1 MDKRERDAREHCA
14 RLRAAGY
21 EAYLAGGCVR
31 DRLLGT
37 LPKDYDIATSA
48 TPDQI
53 TALFRRT
60 VPVGAAFGV
69 IMVLAPSGPIE
80 VATFRTDGPYRDGR
94 RPESVT
100 FTDARADARRRDFT
114 INAMFLDPDTN
125 EVIDYEGGRED
136 LARGIIRTVGDPAQ
150 RFAEDRLR
158 MLRAIRFA
166 ARLGYAVEPETGACI
181 RALAPT
187 VLSTSAERIRDELA
201 AMFTGPAPGRALRLL
216 DEYGLLEHVLPEV
229 AAMKGVEQPPEFHP
243 EGDVFIHTGL
253 VLDALYAPTV
263 SLALGA
269 LLHDV
274 GKPRTITYED
284 RIRFNGHDEVGAKM
298 ADEICAR
305 LKFSNAERERIVW
318 LVAMHMRVAV
328 IPDMREAKRKRLVR
342 QDGFDEL
349 LALALADCRGSH
361 GDAEHVAWILG
372 YLEALPPERARPPRL
387 IDGQRLIE
395 LGYTPGP
402 RFKAM
407 LETIEDAQLEGDIT
421 TREAAEAWLAERYP
435 VDAVG

>member
-1 MDKRERDAREHCA
+1 MDKRECDTREHCA

-31 DRLLGT
+31 DRLLGVR
-37 LPKDYDIATSA
+37 PKDYDIATSA

-53 TALFRRT
+53 VALFRRT

-69 IMVLAPSGPIE
+69 IMVLAPTGPIE
-80 VATFRTDGPYRDGR
+80 VATFRTDGPYCDGR

-136 LARGIIRTVGDPAQ
+136 LARGIIRTVGEPAR

-166 ARLGYAVEPETGACI
+166 ARLGYAIEPDTGACI

-229 AAMKGVEQPPEFHP
+229 ADMKGVEQPPEFHP

-253 VLDALYAPTV
+253 VLNALYAPTV
-263 SLALGA
+263 TLAFGA

-298 ADEICAR
+298 AEDICSR

-349 LALALADCRGSH
+349 LALGLADCRGSH
-361 GDAEHVAWILG
+361 GDADHIAWILD
-372 YLEALPPERARPPRL
+372 YLEALPPERARPARL
-387 IDGQRLIE
+387 IDGRRLIA
-395 LGYTPGP
+395 LGYNPGP
-402 RFKAM
+402 RFKEILDA
-407 LETIEDAQLEGDIT
+407 LEDAQLEGEVGT
-421 TREAAEAWLAERYP
+421 PEAAEAWLATRYP
-435 VDAVG
+435 EQTG